1 MKIKY
6 NPETN
11 EIYNMHGKVADPTLI
26 REEMAE
32 LLSNGRNLVD
42 LVAEYYGL
50 DRHELGNM
58 IGRLQLAAL
67 MSDPDVMQELAEA
80 HGLDIKGVPV

>member
-11 EIYNMHGKVADPTLI
+11 EIYNMRGKVADPTLI
-26 REEMAE
+26 REEMTK
-32 LLSNGRNLVD
+32 LLSNGCNLVD

-67 MSDPDVMQELAEA
+67 MSDPAVIRELADG
-80 HGLDIKGVPV
+80 HGLDIAGVPV